1 MTGTPDPAKVAV
13 YRDQLKSVLA
23 DVPAHSWL
31 LTHRPIWALVQ
42 GYDAKPGSTLNAT
55 EQAAIRDLV
64 PAGLDMVLSGH
75 VHDFTSYEF
84 DPPRPAQLIV
94 GEGGDVHDAISQP
107 VNPGIVIDGV
117 RIRRAFAT
125 PDYGYVVLHRVTQG
139 WTGTVYSLTDQVLAR
154 CRLHGRK
161 LACRSTA
168 R

>member
-1 MTGTPDPAKVAV
+1 
-13 YRDQLKSVLA
+13 
-23 DVPAHSWL
+23 L

-64 PAGLDMVLSGH
+64 PAGLEMVLSGH
-75 VHDFTSYEF
+75 VHDFTSFEF
-84 DPPRPAQLIV
+84 DPPRPAQFIV
-94 GEGGDVHDAISQP
+94 GEGGDVHETISQP

-125 PDYGYVVLHRVTQG
+125 PDYGYVVLHRVSQG
-139 WTGTVYSLTDQVLAR
+139 WTGTVYSLTDEVLAR
-154 CRLHGRK
+154 CRLHGRQA
-161 LACRSTA
+161 ACRSTT